1 MEVMNS
7 KLITLSI
14 ILFIG
19 FTTFLVLPQN
29 AHSQA
34 CGQVAVD
41 SYTCNPVPNEDG
53 SCNPPIRGTD
63 PLRYLPCSMQGG
75 SCQSSFGYCTSRD
88 SCVNVG
94 GTCNCTAQRVDCNTG
109 GNLERAAKS
118 FLHVI
123 IGKYNNA
130 RYAVPSRQ
138 HCA

>member
-1 MEVMNS
+1 MVS
-7 KLITLSI
+7 KYATFSFALLLGFMVFLSS
-14 ILFIG
+14 
-19 FTTFLVLPQN
+19 PQKTY
-29 AHSQA
+29 SQA

-41 SYTCNPVPNEDG
+41 SYTCHPDPNPETG
-53 SCNPPIRGTD
+53 ECAPPVRGTD

-109 GNLERAAKS
+109 GNLERAGKS
-118 FLHVI
+118 FLYVI

-130 RYAVPSRQ
+130 RYAIPSRQ